1 MEGFLG
7 EELEDNFFNEIYQI
21 TPNNIF
27 SNVINSICKIK
38 YDNIVGTGF
47 LIKLEKDKM
56 PFYCLISCEHV
67 IEKKD

>member
-27 SNVINSICKIK
+27 SNIINSICKIK

-47 LIKLEKDKM
+47 
-56 PFYCLISCEHV
+56 
-67 IEKKD
+67 